1 MLHLPLNPNKCKLPQ
16 SMHDKFKWDHFKS
29 AWNFNDENTLPL
41 TEHDTSKGSKDV
53 FRNRPSVDKPVFDNK
68 PTCLFPSKMLLFPS
82 GILWGIEILCI
93 EKMLSTLSSS
103 LLSNRSD
110 IWNHEIVMQTIYM
123 LPSLL
128 GLLFQIEKKYG
139 KTEHESISIK
149 QLKKWKLAF
158 DL

>member
-1 MLHLPLNPNKCKLPQ
+1 MLHLPLNPNKCKLPR

-53 FRNRPSVDKPVFDNK
+53 FINRPSVDKPVFDNK
-68 PTCLFPSKMLLFPS
+68 PNMSS
-82 GILWGIEILCI
+82 WILWGIEILCI

-110 IWNHEIVMQTIYM
+110 IWNHEIVMHTIYM

-128 GLLFQIEKKYG
+128 WLLFQIEKKYG